1 MLFGTAWKSETEQ
14 IHFLLT
20 FMLQV
25 GLKCYQRVWSLKN
38 EHVGKEPTRKKHVCS
53 QM

>member
-14 IHFLLT
+14 IYLLLI

-25 GLKCYQRVWSLKN
+25 DLKCYQKVWSLKN
-38 EHVGKEPTRKKHVCS
+38 EHVGKDLAR
-53 QM
+53 